1 MLILKFEL
9 TLKIIYDN
17 LSNTYT
23 LPTFL
28 LHYEFKDDTSK
39 YMQWIV
45 FFSYDAYKKD
55 KVVCWIVEC

>member
-1 MLILKFEL
+1 MCTYYADLAKFEL
-9 TLKIIYDN
+9 TLKIIYNN

-39 YMQWIV
+39 YMQ
-45 FFSYDAYKKD
+45 
-55 KVVCWIVEC
+55 